1 LLKPKS
7 ECVIDIS
14 HSFLIFSPT
23 DQFILLMKPYNI
35 ILSLLFFCSIAGA
48 QEKAINQAINGYDYE
63 RAIQLIGKEKYSTE
77 LEIIKAKCYKNL
89 LQFDKA
95 AKILENIVATD
106 SLHLQALNELA
117 DCYQSIGNYKKSEAI
132 YNKCIRIEPEN
143 KYFKFSQINILYK
156 LKEWKK
162 TIDKTMEVL
171 KSDSIPVLYS
181 LTGDCYWQ
189 IEKNDSAVHYYKK
202 TLSLAPE
209 DYNTTFKLAKIY
221 LQTQRYNEMIGCTN
235 DYISIDST
243 NKSINQYNGIGYCF
257 IQQFDKAVDR
267 LGKLYV
273 DGDKSFTTNYFLGAS
288 YFGLQD
294 YYPAYEHLTEAYDVD
309 STNLNLIYYLGRS
322 AILSGKFQKG
332 TSVLA
337 KGLELMTPKDSVL
350 YNYHSTLALGY
361 SRWSKHQEAIQNY
374 EACLKLKPDI
384 KMTMYSIA
392 TIYDYSLKNQ
402 KQALKYYNMFLNTFP
417 KEPEQKKEES
427 RKELNGTYYSAVKN
441 RIEEIK
447 TESFFKEK

>member
-1 LLKPKS
+1 MKLYN
-7 ECVIDIS
+7 
-14 HSFLIFSPT
+14 T
-23 DQFILLMKPYNI
+23 ILF
-35 ILSLLFFCSIAGA
+35 LLFFCAITVA
-48 QEKAINQAINGYDYE
+48 QEKAIHQAINRYDYE
-63 RAIQLIGKEKYSTE
+63 QAIHLINKEKYSTE
-77 LEIIKAKCYKNL
+77 LELIKAKCYKNL

-95 AKILENIVATD
+95 TKTLEKIVAAD

-117 DCYQSIGNYKKSEAI
+117 DCYQSVGNYKKAEAI
-132 YNKCIRIEPEN
+132 YNKCIRLEPEN
-143 KYFKFSQINILYK
+143 KYFRFSQINILYK
-156 LKEWKK
+156 LKEWKR

-171 KSDSIPVLYS
+171 TTDSIPLLYS
-181 LTGDCYWQ
+181 LAGDCYWQ

-202 TLSLAPE
+202 TLALAPE

-221 LQTQRYNEMIGCTN
+221 LQTQRYNEMISCTN

-243 NKSINQYNGIGYCF
+243 NKTINQYNGIGYCF
-257 IQQFDKAVDR
+257 VQEFEKAIDR
-267 LGKLYV
+267 LSKLYN

-288 YFGLQD
+288 YFGIQD

-309 STNLNLIYYLGRS
+309 STNLNLLYYLGRS

-332 TSVLA
+332 TAALQ
-337 KGLELMTPKDSVL
+337 KGLEVMTPKDSVL

-361 SRWSKHQEAIQNY
+361 SRWSKHQEAIQHY
-374 EACLKLKPDI
+374 EACLKLKPEI

-392 TIYDYSLKNQ
+392 SIYDYSLKNQ

-427 RKELNGTYYSAVKN
+427 KKELNGTYYSAVKN